1 MTLTVAIQMDPIGS
15 IDIIGDTSFALGL
28 EAQERGHHLWYYT
41 PDSLSLNAGRV
52 EATGQSLKLRDVAGD
67 HFDVGNRE
75 VRALS
80 DFDVILMRQD
90 PPFDMNYIT
99 AVGDDAFHRHVGVR
113 QPPQPLRG
121 PAQRTGDGSVPSK
134 QRGQRVP
141 DLRPGSLCTALHCIH
156 ALPS

>member
-1 MTLTVAIQMDPIGS
+1 MALTVAIQMDPIGS

-80 DFDVILMRQD
+80 DFDVILMRVPKRPNDVQV
-90 PPFDMNYIT
+90 T
-99 AVGDDAFHRHVGVR
+99 ADQCRRHQIRKQGNK
-113 QPPQPLRG
+113 QFLRRVSYCCWIVYHHG
-121 PAQRTGDGSVPSK
+121 
-134 QRGQRVP
+134 RGWQ
-141 DLRPGSLCTALHCIH
+141 HF
-156 ALPS
+156 